1 MTHKALIAGAGIGG
15 LAAAL
20 ACARAGW
27 RVDLFEQAPAFA
39 AVGAGIQLGPNVVK
53 VLHAWG
59 LGTALAQVAAFPDQL
74 QVRSAMTAEV
84 LATLRLGDQAVQ
96 RYGASYATLHRADL
110 HQLLLNALGAQ
121 TGVQLHLSTAVARFT
136 QTPQAVRL
144 RTHPGAG
151 ESSEAAHQVAQEAEG
166 DVLIAADGLWSGVRE
181 QLLADGPPRLTG
193 HLAYRALMA
202 QNSLPAPLRS
212 KQITVWLG
220 PQLHVVQYPV
230 RGGEWLNVVAVVHGH
245 IEGDPQSWDH
255 SSNATDLRA
264 ALAGSCA
271 PLQALMEAVPDWR
284 LWVLHDRPPLRGPDE
299 MARGR
304 VALLGDAAHPM
315 RPYLA
320 QGAGMAIED
329 AACLGQLLGQAQGL
343 AQDDVAARLQRYA
356 ALRWQRNARVQARA
370 IRNGQIFH
378 LDGVARWGRDAA
390 LKLLGERLLD
400 LPWLYGGA

>member
-1 MTHKALIAGAGIGG
+1 MIAGGGIGG
-15 LAAAL
+15 LASAL

-27 RVDLFEQAPAFA
+27 EVRVFERAPKFNE
-39 AVGAGIQLGPNVVK
+39 VGAGIQLGPNVVK

-59 LGTALAQVAAFPDQL
+59 LGTSLAQVAAFPDQL

-121 TGVQLHLSTAVARFT
+121 TGVQLQLSTAVARFT

-144 RTHPGAG
+144 RTHQGAG
-151 ESSEAAHQVAQEAEG
+151 ESSEAAHQVAQEAES

-181 QLLADGPPRLTG
+181 QLLSDGPPRLTG

-212 KQITVWLG
+212 SQITVWLG

-230 RGGEWLNVVAVVHGH
+230 RGGKWLNVVAVVHGH

-255 SSNATDLRA
+255 RSNAADLRA
-264 ALAGSCA
+264 AFAGSSA

-329 AACLGQLLGQAQGL
+329 AACLGQLLGQMQGQ
-343 AQDDVAARLQRYA
+343 AQDDVVARLQRYA

-378 LDGVARWGRDAA
+378 LDGVALWGRDAA
-390 LKLLGERLLD
+390 LKLLGARLLD
-400 LPWLYGGA
+400 VPWLYGG